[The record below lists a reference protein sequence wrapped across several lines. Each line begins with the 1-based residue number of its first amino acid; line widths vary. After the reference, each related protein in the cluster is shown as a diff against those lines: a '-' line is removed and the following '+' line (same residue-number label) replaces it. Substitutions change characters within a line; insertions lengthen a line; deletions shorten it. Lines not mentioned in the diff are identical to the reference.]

1 MNIVGQVDVIRVLCG
16 RNFGG
21 GHCVR
26 GLRYR
31 SPTAK
36 SRRHPAFGVT
46 SFGRPFRRW
55 HYRVRLGDIITV
67 VAMTC
72 EACEAEPQA
81 RRIARG
87 KRSATPGCHH
97 PPPSCIR
104 IGCELHK
111 IPGTILR
118 PYGMRQPSQHP
129 TSGDINRSAV
139 RDWRPTSQTHCAES
153 TKASP
158 RQTPYTLPRW
168 N

>member
-72 EACEAEPQA
+72 EACEAEP
-81 RRIARG
+81 
-87 KRSATPGCHH
+87 
-97 PPPSCIR
+97 
-104 IGCELHK
+104 
-111 IPGTILR
+111 
-118 PYGMRQPSQHP
+118 
-129 TSGDINRSAV
+129 
-139 RDWRPTSQTHCAES
+139 
-153 TKASP
+153 
-158 RQTPYTLPRW
+158 
-168 N
+168 